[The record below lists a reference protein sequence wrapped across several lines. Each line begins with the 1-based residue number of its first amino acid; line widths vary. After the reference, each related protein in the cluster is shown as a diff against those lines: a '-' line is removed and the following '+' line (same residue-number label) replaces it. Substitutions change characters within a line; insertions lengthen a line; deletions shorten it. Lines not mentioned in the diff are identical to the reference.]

1 MNPVCVHPL
10 VFIPRW
16 TRADGPRAIEQAAA
30 CGFDMMIVPGREPA
44 EVDADDVARRAAA
57 AGLRLVCNTNHPPE
71 ADPASDDPATAGRG
85 AARLL
90 DAVRLARDLGAT
102 QLGGIPHAAWGKAA
116 GPVTP
121 RGRAHAV
128 AALARAADLAA
139 ACGLRITLECVNR
152 FENALLNTAAQALS
166 LIEEVGAPNLLVH
179 LDTHHMLI
187 EEPDPA
193 GAVIAAGPRL
203 GYLEFCESHRG
214 PLGTG
219 NVDVAGIAR
228 AARGYAGPVG
238 FEAFCAALLDPG
250 LAAHLC
256 VWRNTFDDAEAV
268 ARDALRRIR
277 LALSSSSD
285 GAITPA
291 TR

>member
-1 MNPVCVHPL
+1 LNPVCVHPL

-16 TRADGPRAIEQAAA
+16 TRADGPRAIERAAA
-30 CGFDMMIVPGREPA
+30 CGFDMMIVPGRDPA
-44 EVDADDVARRAAA
+44 EVDADDIARRAAA
-57 AGLRLVCNTNHPPE
+57 AGLRLICNTNHPAD
-71 ADPASDDPATAGRG
+71 ADPASDDPAIAARG

-90 DAVRLARDLGAT
+90 DAVRLARDLGAI

-139 ACGLRITLECVNR
+139 ASGLRITLECVNR
-152 FENALLNTAAQALS
+152 FENALLNTASDALD
-166 LIEEVGAPNLLVH
+166 LIEEVAAPNILVH

-187 EEPDPA
+187 EEADPSL
-193 GAVIAAGPRL
+193 AVADALPRL
-203 GYLEFCESHRG
+203 GFLEFSESHRG

-219 NVDVAGIAR
+219 NVDIEAIAG
-228 AARGYAGPVG
+228 AAHGYAGPVG
-238 FEAFCAALLDPG
+238 FEAFSAALLDPG

-256 VWRNTFDDAEAV
+256 VWRTTYTDADAV

-277 LALSSSSD
+277 AALEGS
-285 GAITPA
+285 
-291 TR
+291 

>member
-1 MNPVCVHPL
+1 LNPVCVHPL

-16 TRADGPRAIEQAAA
+16 TRADGPRAIERAAA
-30 CGFDMMIVPGREPA
+30 CGFDIMIVPGRDPA
-44 EVDADDVARRAAA
+44 EVDADDIARRAAA
-57 AGLRLVCNTNHPPE
+57 AGLRLICNTNHPPE
-71 ADPASDDPATAGRG
+71 ADPASDDPAIAARG

-90 DAVRLARDLGAT
+90 DAVLLARDLGAI

-139 ACGLRITLECVNR
+139 ASGLRITLECVNR
-152 FENALLNTAAQALS
+152 FENALLNTASDALD
-166 LIEEVGAPNLLVH
+166 LIEETGARNILVH

-187 EEPDPA
+187 EEADPA
-193 GAVIAAGPRL
+193 LAVADARPRL
-203 GYLEFCESHRG
+203 GYLEFSESHRG

-219 NVDVAGIAR
+219 NVDVEAIAG
-228 AARGYAGPVG
+228 AAHGYAGPVG
-238 FEAFCAALLDPG
+238 FEAFSAAVLDPG

-256 VWRNTFDDAEAV
+256 VWRTTYTDADAV

-277 LALSSSSD
+277 AALEGS
-285 GAITPA
+285 
-291 TR
+291 

>member
-1 MNPVCVHPL
+1 MNLLCVHPL

-16 TRADGPRAIEQAAA
+16 TPPAASRAIESAAA
-30 CGFDMMIVPGREPA
+30 CGFDMIIIPARDPA
-44 EVDADDVARRAAA
+44 EVDVPEVTRRCAA
-57 AGLRLVCNTNHPPE
+57 AGLGIICNTNHPPE
-71 ADPASDDPATAGRG
+71 ADPASDDPAIATRG

-121 RGRAHAV
+121 RGRAHSV
-128 AALARAADLAA
+128 TALARAAELAA
-139 ACGLRITLECVNR
+139 ASGLRITLECVNR
-152 FENALLNTAAQALS
+152 FENALLNTAADALE
-166 LIEEVGAPNLLVH
+166 LIADVGAPNLLVH

-187 EEPDPA
+187 EEADPA
-193 GAVIAAGPRL
+193 RAVLAALPKL
-203 GYLEFCESHRG
+203 GFLEFSESHRG

-219 NVDVAGIAR
+219 SVDIEAVAD

-238 FEAFCAALLDPG
+238 FEAFSAAILDPA

-256 VWRNTFDDAEAV
+256 VWRNTYDDAEAV
-268 ARDALRRIR
+268 ARAAQRLLCKALEGR
-277 LALSSSSD
+277 
-285 GAITPA
+285 
-291 TR
+291 

>member
-1 MNPVCVHPL
+1 LNPLCVHPL

-16 TRADGPRAIEQAAA
+16 TRADAPRAIESAAA
-30 CGFDMMIVPGREPA
+30 CGFDMMIVPARDPA
-44 EVDADDVARRAAA
+44 EVDVPEVVRRCAA
-57 AGLRLVCNTNHPPE
+57 AGLGIICNTNHPPQ
-71 ADPASDDPATAGRG
+71 ADPASDDPATAAHG
-85 AARLL
+85 ASRLL

-128 AALARAADLAA
+128 AALARAAELAA
-139 ACGLRITLECVNR
+139 ASSLRITLECVNR
-152 FENALLNTAAQALS
+152 FENALLNTVADALD
-166 LIEEVGAPNLLVH
+166 LIGEVGATNLLVH

-187 EEPDPA
+187 EEADPVR
-193 GAVIAAGPRL
+193 AVAAALPRL

-219 NVDVAGIAR
+219 NVDIDAVAG

-238 FEAFCAALLDPG
+238 FEAFSAAILDPA

-256 VWRNTFDDAEAV
+256 VWRNTYDDAEAV
-268 ARDALRRIR
+268 ARAASTRLRHALEGR
-277 LALSSSSD
+277 
-285 GAITPA
+285 
-291 TR
+291 

>member
-1 MNPVCVHPL
+1 LNPVCVHPL

-16 TRADGPRAIEQAAA
+16 TRADGPRAIERAAA
-30 CGFDMMIVPGREPA
+30 CGFDTMIVPARDPA
-44 EVDADDVARRAAA
+44 EVEADDIARRAAA
-57 AGLRLVCNTNHPPE
+57 AGLRLICSTNHPPDS
-71 ADPASDDPATAGRG
+71 DPASDDPAIAARG
-85 AARLL
+85 AERLL

-102 QLGGIPHAAWGKAA
+102 QLGGIPHAAWGKAS

-128 AALARAADLAA
+128 AALSEAAGLAA
-139 ACGLRITLECVNR
+139 ASGLRITLECVNR
-152 FENALLNTAAQALS
+152 FENALLNTAAQALA
-166 LIEEVGAPNLLVH
+166 LIEEIGAPNILLH
-179 LDTHHMLI
+179 LDTHPMLI
-187 EEPDPA
+187 EEADPA
-193 GAVIAAGPRL
+193 RAVADALPRL

-219 NVDVAGIAR
+219 NVDIGAIAG

-238 FEAFCAALLDPG
+238 FEAFSAALLDPA

-256 VWRNTFDDAEAV
+256 IWRTTNTDADAV

-277 LALSSSSD
+277 AALE
-285 GAITPA
+285 GA
-291 TR
+291 

>member
-16 TRADGPRAIEQAAA
+16 TRADGPRAIGRAAE
-30 CGFDMMIVPGREPA
+30 CGFDMMIVPGRDPA

-71 ADPASDDPATAGRG
+71 ADPASDDPAIAARG
-85 AARLL
+85 AERLL
-90 DAVRLARDLGAT
+90 DAVRLARDLGAV
-102 QLGGIPHAAWGKAA
+102 QLGGIPHAAWGKAG

-121 RGRAHAV
+121 RGRAHAI

-139 ACGLRITLECVNR
+139 ASGLRITLECVNR
-152 FENALLNTAAQALS
+152 FENALLNTAAEALA
-166 LIEEVGAPNLLVH
+166 LIEEGGAPNILLH

-187 EEPDPA
+187 EEADPA
-193 GAVIAAGPRL
+193 QAVAEALPRL

-219 NVDVAGIAR
+219 NVDVAAIAG

-238 FEAFCAALLDPG
+238 FEAFSAALLDPG

-256 VWRNTFDDAEAV
+256 VWRTTYTDADAV

-277 LALSSSSD
+277 AALQ
-285 GAITPA
+285 GA
-291 TR
+291 